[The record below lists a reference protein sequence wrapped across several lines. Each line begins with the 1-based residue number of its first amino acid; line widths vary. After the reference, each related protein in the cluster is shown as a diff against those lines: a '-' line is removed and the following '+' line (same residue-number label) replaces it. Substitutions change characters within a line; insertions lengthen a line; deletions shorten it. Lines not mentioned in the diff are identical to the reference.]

1 MMTSLYTR
9 KYLQVRR
16 KTVYNQS
23 TITTTLFTIV
33 FVQRYAALTQLTIVF
48 VQRWYAALRQLLIDI
63 VPRYAALT
71 QLTIVCIHWHNA
83 STLLTIVFVQFVP
96 VVRQYQIF
104 TGFFTS
110 AVHRDLVTIKPI
122 GWIQFSAKGVICKRA
137 GFSCKIITE
146 TQVHQFK
153 HEAQGTHEVANI
165 HSCATIWLYH
175 NVDQEIIK
183 TLYPFWKLN
192 GPYFLKLEYP
202 SQKVALCQV
211 WLNWPSGFVLI
222 IFKARQCIFAISLL
236 SPVGKV
242 WSIIWQKNPLNLPH
256 ARMIILSWNWP
267 NGSREENLIIFKF
280 LQCIFTR

>member
-1 MMTSLYTR
+1 MTSLYTR

-48 VQRWYAALRQLLIDI
+48 VQRWYAALTQPTIDFVQRYAALRQLLIDI

-71 QLTIVCIHWHNA
+71 QLKIVCIHWHNA

-146 TQVHQFK
+146 TISLLQVHQFK
-153 HEAQGTHEVANI
+153 HEAQGPHHVANI

-242 WSIIWQKNPLNLPH
+242 WSII
-256 ARMIILSWNWP
+256 
-267 NGSREENLIIFKF
+267 
-280 LQCIFTR
+280 